1 MRVPVADSGRHR
13 ERVPMPSQQIG
24 FYATFGG

>member
-13 ERVPMPSQQIG
+13 ERVPMP
-24 FYATFGG
+24 